1 MSPQREDQTKAV
13 TPKAVTVFFDGSC
26 PLCAAEIAS
35 YKRADSEDSLALIDV
50 SRDDFLGDGVRGDGG
65 RGDHSLSRSAAMA
78 RFHVRLPDGSYASG
92 AQGFVALWRVLPG
105 WRWLAGIDRIPG
117 GVAVLEIFYRGFLN
131 LRPLF
136 VRAFRLY
143 KRAFGRPAEAPRAQ
157 VPPAQNLPAQPP
169 ADQNLPDQKL
179 PAQNQQ

>member
-35 YKRADSEDSLALIDV
+35 YKRADSGDRLALIDV
-50 SRDDFLGDGVRGDGG
+50 SGDDFGGDQ
-65 RGDHSLSRSAAMA
+65 SLSRSAAMA
-78 RFHVRLPDGSYASG
+78 RFHVRLSDGSYASG

-117 GVAVLEIFYRGFLN
+117 GVAVLEIFYRGFLHM
-131 LRPLF
+131 RPLF
-136 VRAFRLY
+136 VGAFRAY
-143 KRAFGRPAEAPRAQ
+143 KRTFGRPPEAPQAQ
-157 VPPAQNLPAQPP
+157 VPPAQKLPAQPP
-169 ADQNLPDQKL
+169 AAQNLPDQNL